1 MGEATLL
8 LKLKYKRD
16 GNGWMPMRLW
26 YEKWKLKK
34 FLPDG
39 LYSFWGHMRD
49 YLPCLGRWVSQEKRL
64 PRDNLL

>member
-16 GNGWMPMRLW
+16 GNGWMTMRLW

-39 LYSFWGHMRD
+39 LYSFW
-49 YLPCLGRWVSQEKRL
+49 
-64 PRDNLL
+64 